1 MKYVGIVVKKDEL
14 YHYGVKGMK
23 WGVHKLKR
31 YTSPF
36 RQDVKQILMA
46 FPRGV
51 ASAVIPGYSVVRNAR
66 ALNDVA
72 KNFDNKDY
80 FKKEGYPEKLSE
92 LKKKSIST
100 STIDDMKRVNPR
112 IGKNKGTVKNC
123 GLCTAAMEMR
133 ARGYDVRAR
142 KKANGVTENEIKS
155 WFNNT
160 KIEHPKIERMPK
172 ESRKS
177 FVNRSYD
184 NLCNQIEKFGNG
196 ARGYV
201 GVQYEKVRSGHAMY
215 WTVSDGRVNF
225 YDGQNKKSNVQVD
238 KIFALADPTKHSF
251 ARLDKCKEN
260 PHVTEAVISVD
271 YKKRSE

>member
-1 MKYVGIVVKKDEL
+1 MDGNTLIHSAEL
-14 YHYGVKGMK
+14 LHYGVKGMK

-31 YTSPF
+31 YTSPT
-36 RQDVKQILMA
+36 RQNVKQILMA
-46 FPRGV
+46 VPRGV
-51 ASAVIPGYSVVRNAR
+51 ASAVIPGYPEVHNALVIR
-66 ALNDVA
+66 DMINNLD
-72 KNFDNKDY
+72 KKDY

-92 LKKKSIST
+92 LKKKSAPT
-100 STIDDMKRVNPR
+100 PTTDDMKRVNPR
-112 IGKNKGTVKNC
+112 IGQSKGTVKNC

-142 KKANGVTENEIKS
+142 KKANGITENEIKS
-155 WFNNT
+155 WFNGA

-196 ARGYV
+196 SRGYV
-201 GVQYEKVRSGHAMY
+201 GVQYEKVGSGHAMY
-215 WTVSDGRVNF
+215 WTVSEGRVNF

-238 KIFALADPTKHSF
+238 KVFALADPTKHSF
-251 ARLDKCKEN
+251 ARLDNCKEN
-260 PHVTEAVISVD
+260 TRVTEAVISVD